1 MKIRFFPHQ
10 PPQTRKNDLRISF
23 ISHDRGS
30 AYTLPTPKNSL
41 WTRTVELAWERRSK
55 RHDA

>member
-23 ISHDRGS
+23 INHDRGS
-30 AYTLPTPKNSL
+30 AYTLPTPQKQPL
-41 WTRTVELAWERRSK
+41 DQDCRAGLGEEVKAP
-55 RHDA
+55 